1 MNRIFTIILLATM
14 SCMLTSAKLANN
26 TDKIKVLEDKFTLLQ
41 NKQGNVENH
50 LNWLNKEKTSIK
62 SNRLAMRMP
71 D

>member
-1 MNRIFTIILLATM
+1 MLSIITMNRIFTIILLTTM

-50 LNWLNKEKTSIK
+50 LNSW
-62 SNRLAMRMP
+62 
-71 D
+71 